1 MSNELVPKTGFALAP
16 MDNSLLDMIREELD
30 GLGSIPFD
38 VVKIPSGGGVAFGA
52 PGDDPDNP
60 DVVKE
65 LTGVI
70 IEHRH
75 PDEQLLGGCVFG
87 AGAAPDCASMDGK
100 TGIVAATG
108 ECIDCSMCKFNQFGS
123 DTDGRGKACKN
134 LHRIYILREGESPAG
149 HLQRAADVAEAIQ
162 GLSGKAAA
170 AEGQAGES
178 GGDAYH
184 AQKGTERRRH
194 RLLAGHVQQGG

>member
-38 VVKIPSGGGVAFGA
+38 VVKIPSGGGVAFEV

-70 IEHRH
+70 VEHH
-75 PDEQLLGGCVFG
+75 PMNSYWADAYSG

-123 DTDGRGKACKN
+123 DTDGRGKAC
-134 LHRIYILREGESPAG
+134 RSE
-149 HLQRAADVAEAIQ
+149 
-162 GLSGKAAA
+162 
-170 AEGQAGES
+170 
-178 GGDAYH
+178 
-184 AQKGTERRRH
+184 ER
-194 RLLAGHVQQGG
+194 HV